1 MGNDNG
7 YYVLA
12 GFAGNKK
19 ASGEIIHIPYVPVM
33 FVETD
38 EERTARNKRE
48 HTGKKFATVKLSNE
62 DCRKRGKRGEIVVS
76 KVEGG
81 IQMHCLN
88 IELID
93 TCSKNGCHTLIGVIK
108 SDKTY
113 KDIWFMEDELE
124 NFEKYDENG
133 ELIK

>member
-7 YYVLA
+7 DYVLA

-19 ASGEIIHIPYVPVM
+19 ASGEIIHVPYVPVM
-33 FVETD
+33 LVETD
-38 EERTARNKRE
+38 EERTARVKGERA
-48 HTGKKFATVKLSNE
+48 GKMFASVKLSNE
-62 DCRKRGKRGEIVVS
+62 DCRKRGKCGEIVAS
-76 KVEGG
+76 KVENGK
-81 IQMHCLN
+81 QLHCLN
-88 IELID
+88 IELIN

>member
-1 MGNDNG
+1 M
-7 YYVLA
+7 
-12 GFAGNKK
+12 
-19 ASGEIIHIPYVPVM
+19 
-33 FVETD
+33 
-38 EERTARNKRE
+38 EEEKRE
-48 HTGKKFATVKLSNE
+48 AARKKREKERRERREYERLRKKFATVKLSNE
-62 DCRKRGKRGEIVVS
+62 DCRKRGKRGEIVAS

-108 SDKTY
+108 SDETY